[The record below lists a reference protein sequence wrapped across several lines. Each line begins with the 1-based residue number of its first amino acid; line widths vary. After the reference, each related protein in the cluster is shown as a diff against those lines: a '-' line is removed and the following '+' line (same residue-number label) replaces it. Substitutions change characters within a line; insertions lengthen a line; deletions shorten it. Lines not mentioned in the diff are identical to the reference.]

1 MALVRQT
8 LSAWSRQAL
17 ADGLR
22 IEYVAV
28 CSDQDV
34 SQSDDPLMNS
44 HDLGI
49 SVTTEVSKVSNFL
62 KTKSDFP
69 KVVITTYQSGEVVIS
84 ASDESQTE
92 FDLAIFDE
100 AHKTAGDKT
109 KKFAQLLQDE
119 KL

>member
-1 MALVRQT
+1 MVWSDRGKIIHPCGAGKSLTACWIAKSQQSKLVLISVPSLALVRQT

-62 KTKSDFP
+62 KSKDFP
-69 KVVITTYQSGEVVIS
+69 
-84 ASDESQTE
+84 
-92 FDLAIFDE
+92 
-100 AHKTAGDKT
+100 
-109 KKFAQLLQDE
+109 
-119 KL
+119 